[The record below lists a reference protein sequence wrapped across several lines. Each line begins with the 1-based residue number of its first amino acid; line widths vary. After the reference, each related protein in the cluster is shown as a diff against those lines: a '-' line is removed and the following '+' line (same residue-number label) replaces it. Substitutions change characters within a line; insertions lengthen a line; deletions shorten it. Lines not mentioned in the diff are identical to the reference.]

1 MEQIIERLNKRLAA
15 GAAAQDAPESGAT
28 APAPPAVDLPPF
40 LEITATAEESNSVAQ
55 SSSQANSENVAIPSA
70 VDELDG
76 KLMQI
81 HMRCQAE

>member
-15 GAAAQDAPESGAT
+15 GAATQDALVSGET
-28 APAPPAVDLPPF
+28 AAPPAVDLPPF